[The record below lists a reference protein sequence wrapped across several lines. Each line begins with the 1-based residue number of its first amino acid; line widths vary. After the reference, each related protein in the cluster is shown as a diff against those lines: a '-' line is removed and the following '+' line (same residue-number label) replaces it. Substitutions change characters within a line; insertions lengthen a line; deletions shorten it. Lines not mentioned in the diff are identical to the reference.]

1 MMPSPFGVVF
11 AIDIDGRPTLAFE
24 AKNVREASELCKE
37 GWLRTDLSV
46 LTSNGIPLCTAA
58 AKLTVRRA
66 TVSETQVYR
75 DADREAQAADD
86 LLLAYLVELDGSGL
100 SDENATD

>member
-1 MMPSPFGVVF
+1 MMSSPLGIVF
-11 AIDIDGRPTLAFE
+11 AMEIDGRPTLAFA
-24 AKNVREASELCKE
+24 AKNTREASELCKE
-37 GWLRTDLSV
+37 DWLRADLSV

-86 LLLAYLVELDGSGL
+86 LLLAYLVELDGSGP
-100 SDENATD
+100 SDGAR

>member
-1 MMPSPFGVVF
+1 M
-11 AIDIDGRPTLAFE
+11 DIDGKPTLAFE

-37 GWLRTDLSV
+37 AWLRADLNV

-66 TVSETQVYR
+66 TEAETQIYR

-86 LLLAYLVELDGSGL
+86 LLLAYLVELDGSGPA
-100 SDENATD
+100 DEPATD